1 MPTLFDSDK
10 DFAIADARPSIFS
23 GEVVDGVALAHLY
36 GEPLFNLPNDLY
48 IPPDA
53 LEVFLETF
61 AGPLDLLLY
70 LIRKQNFNILDI
82 PMAQVTAQYL
92 QYVEQIRVHNLE
104 LAGEYLLMAA
114 LLIEIKARM
123 LLPVPPSIENEDSG
137 DPRADLVKRLLV
149 YEQVKLAAQQLALLP
164 QNGYDFL
171 ASHAHHDHSTITVL
185 PEVAAIDLWQ
195 VWQSLVQ
202 KIHLNSH
209 HQVRRDPLSVRDYMA
224 RILRRLKPGVPVEFL
239 NLFEEK
245 FSIGELVV
253 SFIAMLELVREHLI
267 VIDQSGDYQAIYV
280 RLSFTPQ

>member
-1 MPTLFDSDK
+1 
-10 DFAIADARPSIFS
+10 
-23 GEVVDGVALAHLY
+23 
-36 GEPLFNLPNDLY
+36 
-48 IPPDA
+48 
-53 LEVFLETF
+53 
-61 AGPLDLLLY
+61 
-70 LIRKQNFNILDI
+70 
-82 PMAQVTAQYL
+82 
-92 QYVEQIRVHNLE
+92 
-104 LAGEYLLMAA
+104 MAA

-123 LLPVPPSIENEDSG
+123 LLPAPPSIENEESG

-171 ASHAHHDHSTITVL
+171 ASHAHHDQSKITVL

-224 RILRRLKPGVPVEFL
+224 RILRRLKPGVPVDFL
-239 NLFEEK
+239 NLFDEA